1 MKPLDDADFRARRYM
16 FEKKDFL
23 HAEGEYSGPTN
34 LIEEGTWISIVA
46 LPDDVS
52 IRTSDKY
59 GLQLEKI
66 WDYWGMWTW
75 VVRGIQALTTNPEE
89 SPTAIAACDATD
101 EFQAA
106 TYAALVGFYRLAF
119 SALRNVLEQV
129 TIAVHLTLSN
139 DAKSFRDWRNGEE
152 RVRFGWAADMLSSDP
167 AVVILEKHLKA
178 ATNDSLF
185 AQTPK
190 GLARRC
196 FVEASKYTHGVAG
209 FTDGDSR
216 ESNGPI
222 FLPKTFLQWC
232 VTALK
237 TYAIVLHQIKL
248 AHPALNDLPDEIEPT
263 GPPLSVNEF
272 RRRVI
277 ADIPPND
284 PELVV
289 LKSLAAFWP

>member
-1 MKPLDDADFRARRYM
+1 MKPLDKADFRARRYM

-23 HAEGEYSGPTN
+23 RAEGEYPGATN
-34 LIEEGTWISIVA
+34 LIEEDTWISIVA

-59 GLQLEKI
+59 GPQLEKI

-75 VVRGIQALTTNPEE
+75 VVRGIQGLTMNPEE

-119 SALRNVLEQV
+119 SALRNVLEQL
-129 TIAVHLTLSN
+129 TIAVQLTLSN
-139 DAKSFRDWRNGEE
+139 DAKSFSDWRDGEE
-152 RVRFGWAADMLSSDP
+152 RIRFGWAADMLSSAP
-167 AVVILEKHLKA
+167 AVVILEQHLKA
-178 ATNDSLF
+178 STNDSLF
-185 AQTPK
+185 AQSPK
-190 GLARRC
+190 GLVRRC
-196 FVEASKYTHGVAG
+196 FVETSKYTHGVAG
-209 FTDGDSR
+209 FADGDSR

-237 TYAIVLHQIKL
+237 TYAIVLHLIKL
-248 AHPALNDLPDEIEPT
+248 AHPALNDVPDEIEPT

-272 RRRVI
+272 RQRVI
-277 ADIPPND
+277 AEIPQKD

-289 LKSLAAFWP
+289 FKSLAAFWE

>member
-1 MKPLDDADFRARRYM
+1 MKPLDDADFRARRYL
-16 FEKKDFL
+16 FEKKDFAL
-23 HAEGEYSGPTN
+23 AEGEYAGPTN
-34 LIEEGTWISIVA
+34 LIDKSTWTSIVA

-59 GLQLEKI
+59 GSQLEKI
-66 WDYWGMWTW
+66 WDYWGMWVW
-75 VVRGIQALTTNPEE
+75 LVRGIQSLTTNPEE
-89 SPTAIAACDATD
+89 LPTAIAACDATD

-129 TIAVHLTLSN
+129 TIAVQLTLSN
-139 DAKSFRDWRNGEE
+139 DAKSFRDWRDGEE
-152 RVRFGWAADMLSSDP
+152 RIRFGWAADMLSTDP
-167 AVVILEKHLKA
+167 AVVILERYLKA
-178 ATNDSLF
+178 ETNDSLF
-185 AQTPK
+185 AQAPK
-190 GLARRC
+190 GLVRRC
-196 FVEASKYTHGVAG
+196 FVETSKYTHGVAG

-216 ESNGPI
+216 QSNGPI

-232 VTALK
+232 VAALK

-248 AHPALNDLPDEIEPT
+248 AHPALNDVLDEIDPT
-263 GPPLSVNEF
+263 GPPLSINEF
-272 RRRVI
+272 RRCII
-277 ADIPPND
+277 ADIPTND